1 METIKQRLN
10 DGKIVRVFVLGP
22 LATTPK
28 WVEVAGILG
37 GYHGVWIDQEHA
49 AVPHQC
55 LEAMLIACRAAGLD
69 AFARVAPTDYG
80 AVMRPL
86 EAGCS
91 GVMVAQI
98 RTLEQVHQA
107 VQWSRYPPRGIRGLY
122 TSNYEAGYGTL
133 EINARLEKVQ
143 RDNWLAVQIETA
155 EAVDAVEEIAATDG
169 VDCLFVGPA
178 DLACTLGVPGQP
190 LHARCVDA
198 LKRVSAATEHAGIAW
213 GALVVDA
220 EHATK
225 CRDLGCRLFSISGD
239 LDSVRRGI
247 RAAQNQYRDL
257 FSLD

>member
-10 DGKIVRVFVLGP
+10 AGKIVRVLVLGP

-28 WVEVAGILG
+28 WVEVAGVLG
-37 GYHGVWIDQEHA
+37 GYHGIWIDQEHA
-49 AVPHQC
+49 AVSHHS

-80 AVMRPL
+80 TVMRPL

-98 RTLEQVHQA
+98 RTLAQVHQA

-143 RDNWLAVQIETA
+143 HENWLAVQIETA
-155 EAVDAVEEIAATDG
+155 EAVDGVEEIAGADG

-190 LHARCVDA
+190 MHPRCVDA
-198 LKRVSAATEHAGIAW
+198 LQRVSAASKRAGIAW
-213 GALVVDA
+213 GALVVDND
-220 EHATK
+220 HATK
-225 CRDLGCRLFSISGD
+225 CRELGCQLFSISGD

-247 RAAQNQYRDL
+247 RAAQLQYQDL
-257 FSLD
+257 FSVD